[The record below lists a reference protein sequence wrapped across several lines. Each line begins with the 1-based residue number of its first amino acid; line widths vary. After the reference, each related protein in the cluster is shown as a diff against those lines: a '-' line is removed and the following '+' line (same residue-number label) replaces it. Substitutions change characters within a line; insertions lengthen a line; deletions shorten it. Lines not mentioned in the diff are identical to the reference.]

1 MYLMYVLYGMCLV
14 YVIHVVRVMSA
25 TNGMHL
31 MHALYVM
38 HVAHEKRVRYVI
50 AFAVSSDF
58 NVRKWYDVVWCG
70 MCLYVGK
77 WIWMER
83 WMDGRMDRCNV
94 TMHACMHAACKEV
107 GR

>member
-1 MYLMYVLYGMCLV
+1 MYIMYDIKGIYVMYVV
-14 YVIHVVRVMSA
+14 
-25 TNGMHL
+25 N
-31 MHALYVM
+31 VM
-38 HVAHEKRVRYVI
+38 HGLYAWC
-50 AFAVSSDF
+50 
-58 NVRKWYDVVWCG
+58 KWYDVVWCG